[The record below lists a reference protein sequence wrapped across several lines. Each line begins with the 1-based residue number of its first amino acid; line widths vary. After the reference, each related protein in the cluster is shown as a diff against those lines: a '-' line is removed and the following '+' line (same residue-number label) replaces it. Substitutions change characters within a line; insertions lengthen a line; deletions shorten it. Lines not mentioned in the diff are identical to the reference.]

1 MCGGRSWTDLIPKC
15 YQVPKLERKVFLSPS
30 HFTGASKY
38 FVLSLSLSIFVR
50 IQLLTLTAWY
60 RYLFFWCCTGN
71 ILHPT
76 GIDPE
81 SLGLNFKSA
90 FRIRTFLIG
99 SISGSGKNLNPD
111 PVLYVH
117 CTGYSVEKILKNLII
132 LKILIKKWPVFMW
145 RRQFGKQVVTGTFL
159 LK

>member
-1 MCGGRSWTDLIPKC
+1 MLPG
-15 YQVPKLERKVFLSPS
+15 KLERKVFLSPS

-60 RYLFFWCCTGN
+60 LFFWCCTGN

-81 SLGLNFKSA
+81 SLGLNFKAA

-99 SISGSGKNLNPD
+99 SISGSGKKSESGSS
-111 PVLYVH
+111 PV
-117 CTGYSVEKILKNLII
+117 CTGYSVEKIFKKLII

>member
-1 MCGGRSWTDLIPKC
+1 MLPG
-15 YQVPKLERKVFLSPS
+15 KLERKVFLSPS

-60 RYLFFWCCTGN
+60 LFFGAAPETFCTQ
-71 ILHPT
+71 L

-81 SLGLNFKSA
+81 SLGLNFKAA

-99 SISGSGKNLNPD
+99 SISGSGKKSESGSS
-111 PVLYVH
+111 PVF
-117 CTGYSVEKILKNLII
+117 TGYSVE
-132 LKILIKKWPVFMW
+132 
-145 RRQFGKQVVTGTFL
+145 
-159 LK
+159 